1 MRYIKTAI
9 VSLMPAG
16 STAALSGCASIS
28 KNECE
33 AGNWGDMGYR
43 DGANG
48 EPRGVL
54 ADYANICAGHG
65 LGVDRDA
72 YPAAYESGLSEFCA
86 LGRAL
91 AQGRRG
97 SGMPNVCARRPDY
110 IASYDLGVAQYCT
123 PDNGYER
130 GLSGTAAN
138 RVCSAAQYDGYRS
151 GYYDGRAVYDT
162 EQARLRLV
170 EAEHDRLHD
179 AVRDTEREIYS
190 VTRRLESGTLA
201 RNEVY
206 RLEKKLGRLEE
217 RLRYRIKDLRAFER
231 GNGLDYCY

>member
-16 STAALSGCASIS
+16 CTAALSGCASIS

-43 DGANG
+43 S
-48 EPRGVL
+48 V
-54 ADYANICAGHG
+54 
-65 LGVDRDA
+65 
-72 YPAAYESGLSEFCA
+72 
-86 LGRAL
+86 
-91 AQGRRG
+91 
-97 SGMPNVCARRPDY
+97 
-110 IASYDLGVAQYCT
+110 
-123 PDNGYER
+123 
-130 GLSGTAAN
+130 
-138 RVCSAAQYDGYRS
+138 
-151 GYYDGRAVYDT
+151 YYDGRTVYDA

-170 EAEHDRLHD
+170 EGEHDRLHD

-190 VTRRLESGTLA
+190 VTRRPESGTLA